1 MGHVETHLTV
11 IGTDLLPVT
20 DEPIQVPHL
29 LSAIRV
35 GHSCFRCSRKCS
47 GWRHMGQG
55 QDGQLAVAIPCPR
68 VSRISA
74 YLEGRYEEPC
84 CSFSLSSYQTHKSG
98 GLNPRIPKEATVAQV
113 RAKKKKLEERAR
125 VLTTTSQL
133 KVGTSQQHSEWR
145 NLRKFPD
152 TEQDLTAPR
161 YGSTHYQYW
170 AKSLVTRQERVP
182 FLPFTRIFSG
192 GMRNKGFTS
201 RHHKRVP
208 SEQSSQQSSS
218 HTAVQLL
225 GLHP

>member
-1 MGHVETHLTV
+1 MLLFPIILSDPQIRGFEPKNPQRGH
-11 IGTDLLPVT
+11 
-20 DEPIQVPHL
+20 
-29 LSAIRV
+29 
-35 GHSCFRCSRKCS
+35 CCS
-47 GWRHMGQG
+47 G
-55 QDGQLAVAIPCPR
+55 
-68 VSRISA
+68 
-74 YLEGRYEEPC
+74 EG
-84 CSFSLSSYQTHKSG
+84 
-98 GLNPRIPKEATVAQV
+98 
-113 RAKKKKLEERAR
+113 KKKKLEERAR